1 MGLESITA
9 SFFCSFY
16 YLDFF
21 SKINRNQFLERVL
34 CLQRYFVKKSA
45 NNHRFF
51 IEGEDFHHIVKVMRM
66 KLADHIIC
74 VDPQGKPAICEIAE
88 ITDEYVAAEVVEW
101 KEETSELP
109 IRITIASG
117 LPKGDKLEWV
127 IQKGTE
133 LGAYEFVPFTAA
145 RSIVKWDEKKAAKKV
160 ERWQKIAKEAAEQSH
175 RAFCPEVVSS
185 MDFNQLLR
193 KSNDYNYKLA
203 AYEEESRNGESSIFA
218 ATLKKIKKGESL
230 LLLFGPEGG
239 LSSEEITRL
248 KKEGFNLCGLGPR
261 ILRTETAPLYTLAAI
276 SYHFELL
283 G

>member
-1 MGLESITA
+1 MQLG
-9 SFFCSFY
+9 
-16 YLDFF
+16 DP
-21 SKINRNQFLERVL
+21 
-34 CLQRYFVKKSA
+34 
-45 NNHRFF
+45 
-51 IEGEDFHHIVKVMRM
+51 
-66 KLADHIIC
+66 IIC
-74 VDPQGKPAICEIAE
+74 VNKQGQAAVCEIAE
-88 ITDEYVAAEVVEW
+88 ITDEYVAADVVEW
-101 KEETSELP
+101 KDEMSELP
-109 IRITIASG
+109 IHVTIASG

-133 LGAYEFVPFTAA
+133 LGAFEFIPFTAA

-175 RAFCPEVVSS
+175 RAICPEVVSP
-185 MDFNQLLR
+185 MDFNKLLL
-193 KSNDYNYKLA
+193 KSKEFDYRLA
-203 AYEEESRNGESSIFA
+203 AYEEESRNGEVSIFA
-218 ATLKKIKKGESL
+218 STLRKMKKGESL

-248 KKEGFNLCGLGPR
+248 KEADFDLCGLGSR